1 MESVRAIPTLKFE
14 DYIVVWIAPL
24 EIEAQAACYMLDN
37 RHPGRFTTRPG
48 GEYIYIPGDID
59 GCNVVIATFPAGHDY
74 GVGAAAALASQ
85 VKNTFPNICFGLLVG
100 IAAGLPNP
108 SRHPPRDIRLGDVLV
123 GLGKGESAGLISYG
137 FGGETSEGF
146 ELSRRGA
153 QAKTEKIVS
162 SAIGNIKLL
171 APSEGNL
178 FLDHYENMKHREHSN
193 GTFQDP
199 GQEKDE
205 LFQIVSEDGVETA
218 RLVQRTRRENAS
230 RTKVWYGSIGSGDKL
245 MKNAVERDRL
255 RDTFDLIGLEMEAA
269 GTISSI
275 PVGVIRGVCD
285 YADAQK
291 NDDWQPYAAAMA
303 AAYAKEVI
311 CRINLH
317 DHRVNSLVVQ
327 NLTVGVAQN
336 AATPRNGTQISF
348 FHNPVGLGFCN
359 FSLPYDYVSSI
370 IYLSF

>member
-48 GEYIYIPGDID
+48 GEYIYIPGDIN

-100 IAAGLPNP
+100 IAAGLPNL

-123 GLGKGESAGLISYG
+123 GLGQGESAGLISYG
-137 FGGETSEGF
+137 FGRETSTSF
-146 ELSRRGA
+146 ELSRCGA
-153 QAKTEKIVS
+153 HAKTEKIVS

-171 APSEGNL
+171 APFEGNL

-199 GQEKDE
+199 GQEKDN
-205 LFQIVSEDGVETA
+205 LFQIVSEDGVEIA
-218 RLVQRTRRENAS
+218 RQVQRTKREKAS
-230 RTKVWYGSIGSGDKL
+230 RTKVWYGSIGSGDRL
-245 MKNAVERDRL
+245 MKNDVERDRL

-269 GTISSI
+269 GTISTI
-275 PVGVIRGVCD
+275 PVGVIRGACD

-291 NDDWQPYAAAMA
+291 NDD
-303 AAYAKEVI
+303 
-311 CRINLH
+311 
-317 DHRVNSLVVQ
+317 
-327 NLTVGVAQN
+327 
-336 AATPRNGTQISF
+336 
-348 FHNPVGLGFCN
+348 
-359 FSLPYDYVSSI
+359 
-370 IYLSF
+370 